1 MHVTLVHPPQF
12 VAAGNQVSTIAMP
25 PLGLAYLAGTLREAG
40 HEVAVVDGFG
50 EGLGRRTPF
59 GSVFLWGLP
68 YEEIIRRIPKD
79 TGVIGVG
86 CMFSSNWL
94 STRLLLNRIR
104 GAFRDV
110 PVILG
115 GEHATGLPE
124 MCFAQSP
131 IDLLVQGEGEE
142 ILLGLVGSLASGE
155 SVAPLQGIGY
165 RRGSGRVNT
174 APANSHA
181 PAGTPLLEGQVVLN
195 ARGSRIR
202 KVDDIPWP
210 AWDLLDLESYI
221 HANSPH
227 GVSRGR
233 FIPMLATRGCPF
245 QCTFCTN
252 PEMWTQ
258 LWIPRSPQ
266 KVVDEME
273 HYVRAYRVT
282 DIQFEDLTA
291 IVRREWIVEF
301 CREILKR
308 NLKISFQLPSGT
320 RSEAMDEEVAI
331 LMKRAGCH
339 EFAFA
344 PESGDEETL
353 KIIKKQVSLPRMFAA
368 ARGAMRAGISVSC
381 FFIVGFPH
389 ERIKH
394 ILKTYAAIL
403 RCAVLGIK
411 AISVNVFSPQPS
423 TRLFKELQLQNRIT
437 LDDRYLWSLFEFP
450 AVGRKKRSFN
460 ERFSDAQIT
469 AISIGGLILFYGTRY
484 LLRPHLLPR
493 LFWEMFGGTR
503 DSDNRLGKYLRSMR
517 KEFIRE
523 RKAPLDERSGEQDP
537 GGEGSPASQEER
549 DVEAVV

>member
-1 MHVTLVHPPQF
+1 MRVTLVHPPQF

-40 HEVAVVDGFG
+40 HEVSVVDGLG
-50 EGLGRRTPF
+50 GGLERRTPF
-59 GSVFLWGLP
+59 GSVFLWGLSSG
-68 YEEIIRRIPKD
+68 EIIRRIPKD
-79 TGVIGVG
+79 TEAIGVG

-94 STRLLLNRIR
+94 STRVLLGRIR
-104 GAFRDV
+104 EAFPGV
-110 PVILG
+110 PLILG

-131 IDLLVQGEGEE
+131 IDVLVQGEGEE
-142 ILLGLVGSLASGE
+142 VLMKLVESLSSGE
-155 SVAPLQGIGY
+155 SVAPLPGIGY
-165 RRGSGRVNT
+165 RRSSGRVNT
-174 APANSHA
+174 EPVGGRAPANA
-181 PAGTPLLEGQVVLN
+181 PLLGGQAVLN
-195 ARGSRIR
+195 ARDSRIR

-210 AWDLLDLESYI
+210 AWGLLDLESYI
-221 HANSPH
+221 RANSPH

-273 HYVRAYRVT
+273 HYVREYRIT

-291 IVRREWIVEF
+291 IVRKEWIIEF
-301 CREILKR
+301 CQEILR
-308 NLKISFQLPSGT
+308 RGLKISFQLPSGT
-320 RSEAMDEEVAI
+320 RSEALDGEVAV
-331 LMKRAGCH
+331 LMKKAGCH

-353 KIIKKQVSLPRMFAA
+353 KIIKKQVNLPRMFSA
-368 ARGAMRAGISVSC
+368 ARGAMRAGIHVSC

-389 ERIKH
+389 ERLKH
-394 ILKTYAAIL
+394 ILKTYAAIF

-411 AISVNVFSPQPS
+411 SISVNVFSPQPS
-423 TRLFKELQLQNRIT
+423 TRLFKELQREGRIT

-460 ERFSDAQIT
+460 DRFSDAQIT

-493 LFWEMFGGTR
+493 LFWEMFGGTQK
-503 DSDNRLGKYLRSMR
+503 SDNRLGKYLRSMR
-517 KEFIRE
+517 KEYFRE
-523 RKAPLDERSGEQDP
+523 RSYEQEAIYDRQAVAGPLVGMGHSGTHKE
-537 GGEGSPASQEER
+537 
-549 DVEAVV
+549 